1 MISRVHSLNLHGLNC
16 SPVEIEVDVSPGLP
30 TLIIV
35 GLPDAAVYEAR
46 DRVRSAIKESGF
58 PFPRTR
64 VTVNLAPAHTKKAGT
79 LFDFPIALG
88 VLHAVG
94 VFPKIPEGFIVGE
107 LALDGRLR
115 AVRGALVLAHAAAH
129 TYQKRLYLPA
139 LNAAETRLIQ
149 SSEMI
154 PVESLQQ
161 FVTQLQSGQPAITN
175 RFVTRTPAIVDEAI
189 DRVKNE
195 YPNIT
200 EIIGQ
205 HVAKRALEIAAAG
218 AHNLLMIGPPGVG
231 KSMLAQS
238 IVSLLPRLTQED
250 TIESTMIHSLIHT
263 APAPIIDAPPFR
275 NPHHTASAAAILGG
289 GSSMRPGELSLAHR
303 GVLFLDELPEFRRD
317 VLEALREPME
327 SGAVTI
333 NRAHGSVTYPARCLF
348 IAALN
353 PCPCGYAGV
362 AGRYCECSTPQLQQY
377 ARKLSG
383 PLLDRID
390 LKVRVSLLSADDL
403 KQIQVATTQVR
414 DVTQA
419 APLRVA
425 TLQQICD
432 RIASA
437 RAMQYTRQQKT
448 NAELNADEMR
458 RMIRVPNEARML
470 LEQAHAQHLL
480 SMRGRSKTLKVART
494 IADLAGM
501 KDVITQHIAE
511 ALRFTQDAASPTALR
526 ATSSVAH
533 PT

>member
-1 MISRVHSLNLHGLNC
+1 MISRIHSLNLHGMHC

-88 VLHAVG
+88 ILHAAG
-94 VFPKIPEGFIVGE
+94 VFTHIPEGFLVGE

-115 AVRGALVLAHAAAH
+115 AVQGALVLAHAAARIF
-129 TYQKRLYLPA
+129 QKRLYLPA
-139 LNAAETRLIQ
+139 LNAVETSLLQ
-149 SSEMI
+149 SPEMI
-154 PVESLQQ
+154 SVESLQQ
-161 FVTQLQSGQPAITN
+161 FVAHLQKGETVIANTSFTQVQAIAAETGNAVTN
-175 RFVTRTPAIVDEAI
+175 EHPH
-189 DRVKNE
+189 
-195 YPNIT
+195 IT

-205 HVAKRALEIAAAG
+205 HVAKRALEITAAG

-231 KSMLAQS
+231 KSMLAHS
-238 IVSLLPRLTQED
+238 IVSLLPPLTQEEK
-250 TIESTMIHSLIHT
+250 IESTMIHSLIHA
-263 APAPIIDAPPFR
+263 APAPIMHAPPFR
-275 NPHHTASAAAILGG
+275 NPHHTTSATAILGG
-289 GSSMRPGELSLAHR
+289 GASLRPGELSLAHR

-317 VLEALREPME
+317 VLEGLREPLE
-327 SGAVTI
+327 SGIVKI

-362 AGRYCECSTPQLQQY
+362 SGRYCECSTPQLQQY

-390 LKVRVSLLSADDL
+390 LKVRVSSLSANDL
-403 KQIQVATTQVR
+403 KQMQIAEGG
-414 DVTQA
+414 
-419 APLRVA
+419 A
-425 TLQQICD
+425 TLLEQIQR
-432 RIASA
+432 RIARA
-437 RAMQYTRQQKT
+437 RAMQQARQQKT
-448 NAELNADEMR
+448 NAELNAEEMR
-458 RMIRVPNEARML
+458 RMIRIPNEARRL

-494 IADLAGM
+494 IADLAG
-501 KDVITQHIAE
+501 VEEITTQHVAE
-511 ALRFTQDAASPTALR
+511 ALRFTQDVASPGSLR
-526 ATSSVAH
+526 VTPTSVAH
-533 PT
+533 PV